1 MNDMNKTSVSAA
13 ALAIFLY
20 STVGPAARASETV
33 APSRAGVANSS
44 TLPLCVNNKSELDEI
59 ETAYKLKNTPMK
71 YDRMK
76 KALESD
82 SDETL
87 QARLVYAETLAAH
100 CPEFNQMVASPIA
113 AVVRNRLRVQNGD
126 ARKVVFQK
134 DQFASSVNIY
144 DIDGKKDGLP
154 PAKSN
159 WKEFLCPS
167 DEKTW
172 GLALEAVRAK
182 KSDLP
187 SDVYNYYLFRHSGRF
202 VPKSGSWPLKD
213 AVKFEGHEKFLDC
226 VKFVKLGY
234 P

>member
-1 MNDMNKTSVSAA
+1 MKRTT
-13 ALAIFLY
+13 LI
-20 STVGPAARASETV
+20 PAAVTCLFISMSPRPSFAAETV
-33 APSRAGVANSS
+33 SGSRSGGSKSS
-44 TLPLCVNNKSELDEI
+44 SMPLCVNEKSELDEI
-59 ETAYKLKNTPMK
+59 ETAYKAKNTPTK

-100 CPEFNQMVASPIA
+100 CPEFNQLVASPIA
-113 AVVRNRLRVQNGD
+113 AVVRNRIRAQGGD
-126 ARKVVFQK
+126 AKKVVFQK

-154 PAKSN
+154 PARSN

-167 DEKTW
+167 DAKTW
-172 GLALEAVRAK
+172 ALALDAVLTK
-182 KSDLP
+182 KAGLP
-187 SDVYNYYLFRHSGRF
+187 DDVYNYYLFRHSGRF
-202 VPKSGSWPLKD
+202 VPKPGSWPLKD
-213 AVKFEGHEKFLDC
+213 AVKFEGHEKFVDC